1 MKLKNSARLNPVT
14 LQAALSAWSAH
25 GGDAISFAKVNTS
38 SSSRLCNLL
47 ISPKTDLLCPNA
59 STTFAAPASPFVWI
73 MAVSYTHQCL
83 PQIAATTHK
92 GYPVVVL
99 VDVMCINSWGSDFT
113 LINVVHTNGLQ
124 DLSLSN

>member
-1 MKLKNSARLNPVT
+1 MPQCFNNISSASLP
-14 LQAALSAWSAH
+14 LCLDH
-25 GGDAISFAKVNTS
+25 G
-38 SSSRLCNLL
+38 
-47 ISPKTDLLCPNA
+47 
-59 STTFAAPASPFVWI
+59 ST
-73 MAVSYTHQCL
+73 VSYTHQCL